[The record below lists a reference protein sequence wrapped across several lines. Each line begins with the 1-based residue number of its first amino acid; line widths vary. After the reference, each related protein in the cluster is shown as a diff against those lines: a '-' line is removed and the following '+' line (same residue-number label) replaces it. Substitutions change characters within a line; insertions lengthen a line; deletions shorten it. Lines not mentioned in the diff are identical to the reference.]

1 MSERSSTYP
10 TRIMHSHSLSRL
22 WIDIIRPKGLYNYFH
37 LFLFSQ
43 TYTHKKVREAKEK
56 EGKVASIP
64 VGMVGPPSKER
75 PTSVAKLGGNLT
87 SNFPLCWFRSS
98 CLLFAYHLRRC
109 SKRLKVWRAWALFA
123 KSIDFFF
130 FWFFKLPTLSLSQS
144 WNYSER
150 IVQTDPFFFF
160 TRDIQRERQRR
171 EGKQGDRPRE
181 GGGLRVR
188 E

>member
-1 MSERSSTYP
+1 
-10 TRIMHSHSLSRL
+10 MHSHSLSRL

-75 PTSVAKLGGNLT
+75 PTSVVKLGGNLT

-130 FWFFKLPTLSLSQS
+130 FGFSSFPPSLSLNLGITASASYRRTPFSFSQETFR
-144 WNYSER
+144 ER
-150 IVQTDPFFFF
+150 GKGGKANRETDPEKEEVYEYGSRVEV
-160 TRDIQRERQRR
+160 TRT
-171 EGKQGDRPRE
+171 
-181 GGGLRVR
+181 
-188 E
+188 